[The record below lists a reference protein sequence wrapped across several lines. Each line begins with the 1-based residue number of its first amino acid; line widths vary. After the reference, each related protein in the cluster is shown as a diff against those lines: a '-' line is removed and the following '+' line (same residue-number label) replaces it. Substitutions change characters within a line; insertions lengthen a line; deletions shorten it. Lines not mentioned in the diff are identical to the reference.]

1 MENKKNLNL
10 AYGLLCLSLG
20 GIWLADT
27 MGALPW
33 QMSDY
38 IFSWRFLLVV
48 IGVFALVKNS
58 RSVFGILVL
67 ASGLISTTTYFWV
80 LPEGWEDFL
89 PPVALM
95 VVGLVLLLRPNR
107 GKTPKLD
114 TSDENVLNRAT
125 VFGSYNNKVTSVLFK
140 GGYLTSVFG
149 SNVVDFTK
157 AHLGKDEVVMQCTS
171 VFGSTVLIVPQ
182 NWEVKLE
189 TSNVLGS
196 TEDKRYIT
204 DRVIEKEGTLIVSG
218 LSLFGS
224 LEVKDG

>member
-1 MENKKNLNL
+1 MENKRNINL
-10 AYGLLCLSLG
+10 AYGLMCLSLG

-48 IGVFALVKNS
+48 IGVFILIKNS

-67 ASGLISTTTYFWV
+67 ATGLVSTTTYFWD

-89 PPVALM
+89 PPIALM

-107 GKTPKLD
+107 KKYPKLD

-149 SNVVDFTK
+149 SNQVDFTN
-157 AHLGKDEVVMQCTS
+157 AHLGKEEVVIQCTS
-171 VFGSTVLIVPQ
+171 IFGSTVIVVPET
-182 NWEVKLE
+182 WEIQLQ

-196 TEDKRYIT
+196 TEDKRIIT
-204 DRVIEKEGTLIVSG
+204 DRVIGKEGTLIVAG

-224 LEVKDG
+224 IVIKE

>member
-1 MENKKNLNL
+1 MENKKNVNL
-10 AYGLLCLSLG
+10 AYGLMCLSLG
-20 GIWLADT
+20 GLWLADT

-33 QMSDY
+33 RMSDY

-48 IGVFALVKNS
+48 VGVFIIIKNA

-67 ASGLISTTTYFWV
+67 ATGLVSTTTYFWD

-95 VVGLVLLLRPNR
+95 LVGLILLLRPNR
-107 GKTPKLD
+107 QKYPRMD
-114 TSDENVLNRAT
+114 SSDENVLNRAT
-125 VFGSYNNKVTSVLFK
+125 VFGSYNNKVSAVLFK
-140 GGYLTSVFG
+140 GGYLTAVFG
-149 SNVVDFTK
+149 SNVIDMTK
-157 AHLGKDEVVMQCTS
+157 AHLGKDEVVLRCTS
-171 VFGSTVLIVPQ
+171 VFGSTELIVPQ

-196 TEDKRYIT
+196 TDDKRIVP
-204 DRVIEKEGTLIVSG
+204 DSVIEKEGTLIVAG

-224 LEVKDG
+224 LEVRA

>member
-1 MENKKNLNL
+1 MEKKRNLNL

-27 MGALPW
+27 IGALPW
-33 QMSDY
+33 QMSEY

-48 IGVFALVKNS
+48 IGVFIIVKDS

-67 ASGLISTTTYFWV
+67 ATGLVSTTTYFWD

-107 GKTPKLD
+107 AKMPKLD
-114 TSDENVLNRAT
+114 TSDDNVLNRAT

-149 SNVVDFTK
+149 SNHIDLSK

-171 VFGSTVLIVPQ
+171 VFGSTVLIVPES
-182 NWEVKLE
+182 WEIKLE
-189 TSNVLGS
+189 TTNVLGS
-196 TEDKRYIT
+196 TEDKRFIT

-224 LEVKDG
+224 LVVKE

>member
-1 MENKKNLNL
+1 MEKKRNLNL

-27 MGALPW
+27 IGALPW
-33 QMSDY
+33 QMSEY

-48 IGVFALVKNS
+48 IGVFIIVKDS

-67 ASGLISTTTYFWV
+67 ATGLVSTTTYFWD

-107 GKTPKLD
+107 VKMPKLD
-114 TSDENVLNRAT
+114 TSDDNVLNRAT

-149 SNVVDFTK
+149 SNHIDLSK

-171 VFGSTVLIVPQ
+171 VFGSTLLIVPES
-182 NWEVKLE
+182 WEIKLE
-189 TSNVLGS
+189 TTNVLGS
-196 TEDKRYIT
+196 TEDKRFIT

-224 LEVKDG
+224 LVVKE